1 MDVSVEFVKLILF
14 ETGRY
19 EVNLTFDDISKS
31 TTLYVEGNV
40 QLANLPKFQFSVTDQ
55 GHNGASFHRKMRVRL
70 SLLDRNSSQP
80 VLYGE
85 GETFFCLPDSPSN
98 PFYSP
103 TVVVRSAIG
112 RINKVVSTPCN
123 VVQMILTVPSQN
135 IMALKKYRGRAWLR
149 LNTPLDMPSA
159 QHHPVGMNPDD
170 ISVENNPQ
178 LQWAGLPPRD
188 IQTPS
193 SDESYTPTHSPQ
205 LADVNRPSPS
215 NRSPSPPSNQL
226 PSNHSPSPQS
236 IRSPSPQSNRSPSPP
251 RDHSRPPSSHLPAP
265 PHSQHQAVEL
275 NLTDTPTVNQQDTPS
290 TNSLTSMGPTSP
302 HPQTQ
307 LKCETCSSRAQNAV
321 SCAVQTDQDWVKSYS
336 DRQTVEGANSGEQC
350 GFGDGVATS
359 TDTDLPSLRTMVT
372 SLLGDH
378 NRFEREGVSTPVRGV
393 SLSTDHNSDV
403 LRVLAMEL
411 KGYREANA
419 RLGQEIHSLK
429 REEGELREQVE
440 FYKSMAVPKVADQF
454 LGKNDS
460 EIANQLRSLPK
471 GDLYLKSL
479 ELHGQCRA
487 LSQQVVAYREKVVV
501 LQNSLIAR
509 NDHEEDLLQLQ
520 KAHTEQQQILLDLR
534 DKTERLKK
542 FKETCQLQESVITKL
557 EDLVT
562 SRTRGY
568 GPDTSCAVQRTLA
581 EENKRLRELVSRLE
595 SQTPRSGPHTAH
607 TNAHSPQRKEYLDQI
622 KRISLQCDSL
632 EQRLKQVTV
641 ERDSSQA
648 SSHLLQLEQN
658 LILVSS
664 ELEAVKEELQANVS
678 TWAKEKTQYEIT
690 ISQQEARLEQLEV
703 HRN

>member
-70 SLLDRNSSQP
+70 SLLDRNSSQA

-85 GETFFCLPDSPSN
+85 GETFFCLPESPSN

-103 TVVVRSAIG
+103 AVAVRSAIG

-149 LNTPLDMPSA
+149 LNTPLDTPSV

-205 LADVNRPSPS
+205 LADVNQLS
-215 NRSPSPPSNQL
+215 PSNQL
-226 PSNHSPSPQS
+226 QSNRSPSNHSPSP
-236 IRSPSPQSNRSPSPP
+236 RSNHSPSPP
-251 RDHSRPPSSHLPAP
+251 RDYSRPPSSHLPAP
-265 PHSQHQAVEL
+265 VHSQHQAVEL
-275 NLTDTPTVNQQDTPS
+275 NLTDTPTVNPQDTPS
-290 TNSLTSMGPTSP
+290 ANIFTSTGPTSP
-302 HPQTQ
+302 HPQAQ
-307 LKCETCSSRAQNAV
+307 LECETCSSRAQNTV
-321 SCAVQTDQDWVKSYS
+321 SCAVQTDQDWVRSYS
-336 DRQTVEGANSGEQC
+336 DRRTVGGANSGEQC
-350 GFGDGVATS
+350 GFGDGVAAS
-359 TDTDLPSLRTMVT
+359 IDTELPSLRTVVT

-378 NRFEREGVSTPVRGV
+378 DKFEREGVSAPVRGV
-393 SLSTDHNSDV
+393 SLSSDHNSDV

-419 RLGQEIHSLK
+419 KLGQEIHSLK
-429 REEGELREQVE
+429 REERELREQVE

-460 EIANQLRSLPK
+460 EVANQLRSLTK

-501 LQNSLIAR
+501 LQNSLIAQ

-520 KAHTEQQQILLDLR
+520 KVHTEQQQILLDLR

-562 SRTRGY
+562 SQTRGY
-568 GPDTSCAVQRTLA
+568 GSDTSCAVQRTLA
-581 EENKRLRELVSRLE
+581 EENKRLRELVTKLE
-595 SQTPRSGPHTAH
+595 SRTPLSGPHIAH
-607 TNAHSPQRKEYLDQI
+607 TNAHSPQRMEYLDQI
-622 KRISLQCDSL
+622 KRMSSRCDNL

-641 ERDSSQA
+641 ERNSPQS
-648 SSHLLQLEQN
+648 SSHLLQLEQK

-678 TWAKEKTQYEIT
+678 TWAREKTQYEVT
-690 ISQQEARLEQLEV
+690 ISQQGARLRHLEEV